1 MKYHKGERFG
11 LSEHVQSLI
20 YWELQ
25 NLSRLPEKQ
34 KKEWNRLIRKIG
46 GKDGTDALREALTTQ
61 RSLTSVALRHYYS
74 EAALQEMCRKFYI
87 TVAQETEGKK

>member
-11 LSEHVQSLI
+11 LSEGTQSLI

-25 NLSRLPEKQ
+25 NFSRLPERQ
-34 KKEWNRLIRKIG
+34 KKDWERMIKEIG
-46 GKDGTDALREALTTQ
+46 GKDGAAALREALTTQ

-74 EAALQEMCRKFYI
+74 EATLQELCRRFY
-87 TVAQETEGKK
+87 TAVAGKGK